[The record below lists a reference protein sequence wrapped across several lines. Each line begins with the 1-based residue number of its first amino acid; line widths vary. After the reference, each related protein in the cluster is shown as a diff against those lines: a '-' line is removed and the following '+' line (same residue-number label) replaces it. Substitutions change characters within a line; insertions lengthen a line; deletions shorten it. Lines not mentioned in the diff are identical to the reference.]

1 MERPLK
7 IYFYHLFLLYY
18 IIYNYEIIIIGK
30 YIWLPMLNLHYKIK
44 KTDRYT
50 TRKGEVDRNVYFSIK

>member
-44 KTDRYT
+44 KLIGIQPERG
-50 TRKGEVDRNVYFSIK
+50 K